1 MNNHLEH
8 LVKALEDG
16 TLDFYEEKDEAP
28 IACVQCGECCHN
40 REDILLSPFDL
51 YNLVQAT
58 GKDVETIL
66 EKYTDMF
73 VGKNSHV
80 PIVRLRYRQEPDGTT
95 TCYFLGRKDGKAYCR
110 VQSHKPT
117 VCRIYPFGKLGS
129 FAKDKTDEESE
140 EKIRY
145 FLQEI
150 NGCCDCKGINHAREC
165 GEKHRL
171 LEWVGGCETK
181 RLSDKYSV
189 IFNRFMTKYT
199 RLLNKRSPEKRWDRI
214 TVRAFYEGSA
224 RLIYTAYDYTV
235 TPDEFLEVLE
245 RNLNAVFTMAETLV
259 NDPQFFKKEAKK
271 RFKEM
276 LSSENST
283 HADKEQKNQ
292 SA

>member
-1 MNNHLEH
+1 M
-8 LVKALEDG
+8 
-16 TLDFYEEKDEAP
+16 
-28 IACVQCGECCHN
+28 
-40 REDILLSPFDL
+40 
-51 YNLVQAT
+51 
-58 GKDVETIL
+58 
-66 EKYTDMF
+66 
-73 VGKNSHV
+73 
-80 PIVRLRYRQEPDGTT
+80 
-95 TCYFLGRKDGKAYCR
+95 
-110 VQSHKPT
+110 
-117 VCRIYPFGKLGS
+117 
-129 FAKDKTDEESE
+129 
-140 EKIRY
+140 
-145 FLQEI
+145 
-150 NGCCDCKGINHAREC
+150 
-165 GEKHRL
+165 

-181 RLSDKYSV
+181 RLSDKYSM

-199 RLLNKRSPEKRWDRI
+199 RLLDKRSPEKRWDRI

-283 HADKEQKNQ
+283 RADTEQNNQ